1 MPCFCVTCPKAC
13 KTRWSATKT
22 SNYRSLSTMIYLYV
36 CGNEVAFMH
45 IAPKAL
51 PRKTTW
57 FCIQTRS
64 KKWVQQLP
72 RAERTINQSADH
84 TDISGVLR
92 FSMNYRFHAMK
103 YFFKSDVLFDPHF
116 DWNCNKTRLM
126 ACGAASH
133 LQVTVQLEIPEAC
146 TVSSNGRNLR
156 NVTFAMCC
164 LHVPGT
170 LEIENSE
177 KPKPANGRT
186 DSAQVF

>member
-1 MPCFCVTCPKAC
+1 MTCPKAC

-22 SNYRSLSTMIYLYV
+22 SNYRSLITMIYLYV

-72 RAERTINQSADH
+72 RAERTINQSAAH

-103 YFFKSDVLFDPHF
+103 YLLNQTYFLTLILIEIVI
-116 DWNCNKTRLM
+116 KTRLM

-133 LQVTVQLEIPEAC
+133 LQVTQQLEIPEAC
-146 TVSSNGRNLR
+146 NVFSNGRNLR
-156 NVTFAMCC
+156 NVTLPC